1 MTDKRDKFEDREE
14 TKPAATIG
22 INWDEQ
28 PTDKHCWLEAIG
40 DVHSEES
47 GWYIL
52 NGSIWKHIEHTGW
65 NVAGEGEAFT
75 VHRKPIEPYK
85 PAVGEWCEWRTNSM
99 NWCEAF
105 YIGVND
111 SGHKV
116 FNNRDDKMFFVPNGV
131 GLFRPI
137 KTERE
142 QFIEKSVELA
152 GGAEESVR
160 YGIQYDNGARFK
172 GPGDE

>member
-1 MTDKRDKFEDREE
+1 MID
-14 TKPAATIG
+14 

-28 PTDKHCWLEAIG
+28 PTDKHCWLEAVKDIHN
-40 DVHSEES
+40 DES

-52 NGSIWKHIEHTGW
+52 KGDEWVHERKGMWHEQTEGGS
-65 NVAGEGEAFT
+65 FT

-85 PAVGEWCEWRTNSM
+85 PVVGERCEYKHFDSSLSHNDTWQA
-99 NWCEAF
+99 CF
-105 YIGVND
+105 YIGKDEGGENIFRSKLD
-111 SGHKV
+111 GELYC
-116 FNNRDDKMFFVPNGV
+116 DDTI
-131 GLFRPI
+131 FRPI

-152 GGAEESVR
+152 GGAEEWVR

-172 GPGDE
+172 GPYK